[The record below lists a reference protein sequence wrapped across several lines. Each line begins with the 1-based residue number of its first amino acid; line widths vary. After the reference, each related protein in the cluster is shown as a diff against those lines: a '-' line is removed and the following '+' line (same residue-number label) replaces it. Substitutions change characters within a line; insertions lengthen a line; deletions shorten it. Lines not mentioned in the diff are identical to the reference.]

1 MKKLLKYLTNY
12 KKESI
17 IAPLFKMLEAGF
29 ELLVP
34 IVMANIVDIGIKNRN
49 EGFIWKMCVLM
60 MALGFLGLVCSLT
73 AQYFAAKAAWGFGTA
88 LREDMYQH
96 IQNLSYRELDQVGT
110 PTLVNRITT
119 DIMQVQTGV
128 NMALR
133 LFLRSPFLVAG
144 ALIMA
149 LTISPMLTIIF
160 IVAVMGIGLVLYVL
174 TKVTIPMYGKIQ
186 KILDEI
192 ILHTRENYIGARVV
206 RAFSREKREE
216 EDFDEMNL
224 QMKRVQ
230 TRAGNI
236 SALMNPLTFVLINL
250 AIMVILWAGGWQ
262 VQIGNISQGQV
273 IALINYM
280 NQILLALTALANLM
294 IVFNKAIASADRVN
308 QIFELHSTMKNGN
321 SRENPEKE
329 LVVVFDHVT
338 FSYEKAQE
346 SSLEDISFTIPKGAT
361 VGIIGATGSGKS
373 TLLQLIPRFYDCSA
387 GKIYIDGKEIRT
399 YDTKILRQK
408 IGVVPQKAVLVQGT
422 IKENLLWG
430 NPKASESDIWRCLK
444 TAQAEEIVKQRKKGL
459 EASVET
465 LGRNFSGGQKQRLT
479 IARALIRKPEILILD
494 DSTSALDYM
503 TDEALRHALRENKK
517 EMTVFIASQRVA
529 AVQNADFI
537 LVLDDGKLAGK
548 GTHEE
553 LKNTCEVYREI
564 CNSQCT
570 LKEEAI

>member
-1 MKKLLKYLTNY
+1 MRKLLKYLSNY
-12 KKESI
+12 KKESM
-17 IAPLFKMLEAGF
+17 IAPLFKMLEASF
-29 ELLVP
+29 ELLIP
-34 IVMANIVDIGIKNRN
+34 IVMANIVDVGIKNRK
-49 EGFIWKMCVLM
+49 EGFLWKMCVLM
-60 MALGFLGLVCSLT
+60 IALGFLGLVCSLT

-96 IQNLSYRELDQVGT
+96 IQNLSYRELDKAGT

-144 ALIMA
+144 ALLMA
-149 LTISPMLTIIF
+149 WLISPILTVIF
-160 IVAVMGIGLVLYVL
+160 VVAVMGIGLVLYGI

-186 KILDEI
+186 KILDKL
-192 ILHTRENYIGARVV
+192 ILHTRENYIGARVI
-206 RAFSREKREE
+206 RAFSREKKEE

-230 TRAGNI
+230 IRAGNM
-236 SALMNPLTFVLINL
+236 SALMNPFTFVLINL

-262 VQIGNISQGQV
+262 IQIGNISQGQI

-294 IVFNKAIASADRVN
+294 VVFNKAIASAERVN
-308 QIFELHSTMKNGN
+308 QIFDLHSTMKNGN
-321 SRENPEKE
+321 SRENWKHEQ
-329 LVVVFDHVT
+329 VVVFDRVT
-338 FSYEKAQE
+338 FSYENAQE
-346 SSLEDISFTIPKGAT
+346 PSLKDVSFTVPKGAT

-373 TLLQLIPRFYDCSA
+373 TLLQLIPRFYDCSK
-387 GKIYIDGKEIRT
+387 GQIYIDGKEIRT
-399 YDTKILRQK
+399 YDTQTLRQK
-408 IGVVPQKAVLVQGT
+408 TGMVPQKAVLVQGT

-430 NPKASESDIWRCLK
+430 NSKASESEIWKSLRI
-444 TAQAEEIVKQRKKGL
+444 AQAEEIVKQRKKGL
-459 EASVET
+459 EASVEP

-494 DSTSALDYM
+494 DSTSALDSM
-503 TDEALRHALRENKK
+503 TDEALRGALKENKK
-517 EMTVFIASQRVA
+517 DMTVFIASQRVA

-537 LVLDDGKLAGK
+537 LVLDDGKLIGK
-548 GTHEE
+548 GTHGE

-564 CNSQCT
+564 CDSQC
-570 LKEEAI
+570 A

>member
-1 MKKLLKYLTNY
+1 M
-12 KKESI
+12 
-17 IAPLFKMLEAGF
+17 IAPLFKMLEASF
-29 ELLVP
+29 ELLIP
-34 IVMANIVDIGIKNRN
+34 IVMANIVDVGIKNRK
-49 EGFIWKMCVLM
+49 EGFLWKMCVLM
-60 MALGFLGLVCSLT
+60 IALGFLGLVCSLT

-96 IQNLSYRELDQVGT
+96 IQNLSYRELDKAGT

-144 ALIMA
+144 ALLMA
-149 LTISPMLTIIF
+149 WLISPILTVIF
-160 IVAVMGIGLVLYVL
+160 VVAVMGIGLVLYGI

-186 KILDEI
+186 KILDKL
-192 ILHTRENYIGARVV
+192 ILHTRENYIGARVI
-206 RAFSREKREE
+206 RAFSREKKEE

-230 TRAGNI
+230 IRAGNM
-236 SALMNPLTFVLINL
+236 SALMNPFTFVLINL

-262 VQIGNISQGQV
+262 IQIGNISQGQI

-294 IVFNKAIASADRVN
+294 VVFNKAIASAERVN
-308 QIFELHSTMKNGN
+308 QIFDLHSTMKNGN
-321 SRENPEKE
+321 SRENWKHEQ
-329 LVVVFDHVT
+329 VVVFDRVT
-338 FSYEKAQE
+338 FSYENAQE
-346 SSLEDISFTIPKGAT
+346 PSLKDVSFTVPKGAT

-373 TLLQLIPRFYDCSA
+373 TLLQLIPRFYDCSK
-387 GKIYIDGKEIRT
+387 GQIYIDGKEIRT
-399 YDTKILRQK
+399 YDTQTLRQK
-408 IGVVPQKAVLVQGT
+408 TGMVPQKAVLVQGT

-430 NPKASESDIWRCLK
+430 NSKASESEIWKSLRI
-444 TAQAEEIVKQRKKGL
+444 AQAEEIVKQRKKGL
-459 EASVET
+459 EASVEP

-494 DSTSALDYM
+494 DSTSALDSM
-503 TDEALRHALRENKK
+503 TDEALRGALKENKK
-517 EMTVFIASQRVA
+517 DMTVFIASQRVA

-537 LVLDDGKLAGK
+537 LVLDDGKLIGK
-548 GTHEE
+548 GTHGE

-564 CNSQCT
+564 CDSQC
-570 LKEEAI
+570 A